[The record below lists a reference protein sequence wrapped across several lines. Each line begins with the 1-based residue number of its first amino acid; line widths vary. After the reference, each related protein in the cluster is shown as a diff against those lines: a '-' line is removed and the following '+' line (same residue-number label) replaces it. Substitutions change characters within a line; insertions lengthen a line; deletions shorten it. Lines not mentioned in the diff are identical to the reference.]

1 MSLLYHLLRANSLA
15 LQNSDD
21 DDDDIVPVASP
32 NNTRPSSPALKG
44 AAARKLLSRTDP
56 LRTLPTNLSQCIFA
70 RLSLRD
76 LAKCSLVSKK
86 WNRSQTINYVWFQHY
101 RRENFHDASL
111 PPGKWTRRE
120 SKQNWRVIHLK
131 SLHERSPPPTPFSR
145 SSSAYNSG
153 YQTPR
158 EIKEEQWRSETQA
171 LSRSSKLEMRER
183 YKELAGRKARSKPKL
198 GSFGQS
204 RDKGG
209 WVDAQDG

>member
-15 LQNSDD
+15 LQNSDDD

-86 WNRSQTINYVWFQHY
+86 WNRSQTINYGTGTFSYIRADTDTDIVWFQHY

-120 SKQNWRVIHLK
+120 SKQNWVCPRIQNPV
-131 SLHERSPPPTPFSR
+131 SLSQH
-145 SSSAYNSG
+145 
-153 YQTPR
+153 
-158 EIKEEQWRSETQA
+158 
-171 LSRSSKLEMRER
+171 
-183 YKELAGRKARSKPKL
+183 
-198 GSFGQS
+198 
-204 RDKGG
+204 
-209 WVDAQDG
+209 